1 MVHNL
6 IELTKILIVLGMVAV
21 TMVTVL
27 VAHQLRRVLGPL
39 LRELSCLHAEDKGA
53 LISNDRLARVKER
66 YINLCNH
73 VDDVDTAEF
82 SAGEIETLKVRFLK
96 KEMSA
101 ASAQSWLRQAP
112 SLLMSLGLLGTFAGL
127 TVGLG
132 QLSNTF
138 AKQGPPAETLTG
150 LRNILAPMGAA
161 FETSLFG
168 LTLSLLVLIITQ
180 VNGTR
185 DGLDR
190 CEALLSSWLETVLP
204 AQHGVKLVTPL
215 RQSIESLNTS
225 LEQLPDAIYASI
237 QQGMRLAFGEQLENV
252 FNIQANLATEAQHSI
267 RQLAAIAN
275 ALQESGE
282 DLLEASQVFRHSDF
296 ASSLGQ
302 SADQLQASGAQLVLS
317 SESLATRMD
326 EVRDH
331 LSSTQAEWTRRT
343 EAMVHS
349 LHKAN
354 ILNEQFNQLLPQL
367 QVTCESLQGG
377 SQSMVEAT
385 KQLRQ
390 TRLEVMKDRQL
401 SSKIATSL
409 QERLTADAS
418 LTNSCQTFA
427 SGLETALNNWNRN
440 VERLDLLSSA
450 TIDAMRSAIQEDEQT
465 LAIRAKTATEA
476 LDNLRHQLQDDLGTA
491 VEQQREAITAL
502 GAPARSA
509 LELSQGLVARLEAL
523 QDSLGRLVGPA
534 STPGSPLD
542 RVNRE
547 DISTSFTSS
556 IDP

>member
-1 MVHNL
+1 
-6 IELTKILIVLGMVAV
+6 
-21 TMVTVL
+21 
-27 VAHQLRRVLGPL
+27 
-39 LRELSCLHAEDKGA
+39 
-53 LISNDRLARVKER
+53 
-66 YINLCNH
+66 
-73 VDDVDTAEF
+73 
-82 SAGEIETLKVRFLK
+82 
-96 KEMSA
+96 
-101 ASAQSWLRQAP
+101 
-112 SLLMSLGLLGTFAGL
+112 
-127 TVGLG
+127 
-132 QLSNTF
+132 
-138 AKQGPPAETLTG
+138 
-150 LRNILAPMGAA
+150 
-161 FETSLFG
+161 
-168 LTLSLLVLIITQ
+168 
-180 VNGTR
+180 
-185 DGLDR
+185 
-190 CEALLSSWLETVLP
+190 
-204 AQHGVKLVTPL
+204 
-215 RQSIESLNTS
+215 
-225 LEQLPDAIYASI
+225 
-237 QQGMRLAFGEQLENV
+237 
-252 FNIQANLATEAQHSI
+252 
-267 RQLAAIAN
+267 
-275 ALQESGE
+275 
-282 DLLEASQVFRHSDF
+282 
-296 ASSLGQ
+296 
-302 SADQLQASGAQLVLS
+302 
-317 SESLATRMD
+317 
-326 EVRDH
+326 
-331 LSSTQAEWTRRT
+331 
-343 EAMVHS
+343 MVHS